1 MRTPSGS
8 ARPAQPRGK
17 GRESRREDGRL
28 NENLCGLTERCD
40 DSQPLIFS
48 TDEEGGFMIPIVV
61 AGVVA
66 AGVVGALGLG
76 VMQIM
81 RPRRMS
87 IVDYPELPAPKPEDL
102 QTEGQPTQT

>member
-1 MRTPSGS
+1 
-8 ARPAQPRGK
+8 
-17 GRESRREDGRL
+17 
-28 NENLCGLTERCD
+28 
-40 DSQPLIFS
+40 
-48 TDEEGGFMIPIVV
+48 MIPIVV

-102 QTEGQPTQT
+102 QTEGQPRQT